1 MEITIYERDVKDVKG
16 ILHPAIAEAPLSV
29 LFAKPG
35 TGSTNLTLY
44 LTAALGAG
52 WPVFSQC
59 VPEPRAVLCIDGK
72 LGAARYVRR
81 FEAMAS
87 LLPADVHSLIQRNVY
102 LSSVNAEALDLRTE
116 EGQQVIE
123 ERLRDAARQAG
134 KSVDL
139 LVLDDLNCLVNSAD
153 TPASWRAVS
162 SWFRELQERRIAVL
176 LLHRL
181 NKSGQRHG
189 AQLVPNLADNVFH
202 LEREE
207 AGDNRS
213 IAFRIVNIKGRDLSP
228 ADRKP
233 VHVLLCPDAQN
244 PSLRYWTD
252 GDSGSGQPDM
262 KR

>member
-1 MEITIYERDVKDVKG
+1 MKTNIYGRDVKETKYV
-16 ILHPAIAEAPLSV
+16 LHPVIAEALLSV
-29 LFAKPG
+29 LAAEPG
-35 TGSTNLTLY
+35 TGSTYLSLY
-44 LTAALGAG
+44 LAAALGAG
-52 WPVFSQC
+52 WPVFSRC

-81 FEAMAS
+81 FETMAS
-87 LLPADVHSLIQRNVY
+87 LLPADVHSLIQRNVC

-116 EGQQVIE
+116 ESQQVIE
-123 ERLRDAARQAG
+123 ERLQDASRQAG
-134 KSVDL
+134 KPVDL
-139 LVLDDLNCLVNSAD
+139 LVLDNLNCLVSSPEA
-153 TPASWRAVS
+153 PASWRAVN
-162 SWFRELQERRIAVL
+162 SWFGELQERGIAVL

-233 VHVLLCPDAQN
+233 IHVLLCPDAQN
-244 PSLRYWTD
+244 PSLSYWTD
-252 GDSGSGQPDM
+252 GDSTEEAG
-262 KR
+262 